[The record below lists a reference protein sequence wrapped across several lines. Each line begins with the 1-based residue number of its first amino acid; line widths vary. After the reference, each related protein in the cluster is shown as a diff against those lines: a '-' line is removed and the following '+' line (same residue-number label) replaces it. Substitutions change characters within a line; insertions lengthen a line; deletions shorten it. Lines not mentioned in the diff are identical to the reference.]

1 MKPAPALC
9 IAAAL
14 AAAALPAP
22 AQWAGPAQ
30 AVRFAPERD
39 YGPFVFQRG
48 DGTIDGLSVEMLSLL
63 RQRVGLNVT
72 TLPARPLNEQLQALR
87 SREADLVSSLRAT
100 PERGEYALFTLPYV
114 SVPAVVVV
122 REDEPDRL
130 LAAMAGEAVAV
141 GKGYAVE
148 PVMRQRYPKV
158 AWQGVSDDAAALRG
172 LAQRRFT
179 AAVVD
184 AASFVHVSREQRLEG
199 LRIAGPADFDYALS
213 FAVRKDWPE
222 LRDALD
228 AAIRELPREQRQAV
242 LRRWLGEP
250 MMPQRTPWATRIGW
264 ALLAA
269 AVLVAVFAGLRHWR
283 RHIRGQGA

>member
-1 MKPAPALC
+1 MRPAPALC

-14 AAAALPAP
+14 AAAALPAR

-39 YGPFVFQRG
+39 YGPFVFQRD

-63 RQRVGLNVT
+63 QQRVGLRIT
-72 TLPARPLNEQLQALR
+72 ALPARPLNEQLQALR

-122 REDEPDRL
+122 RTDQPDRL
-130 LAAMAGEAVAV
+130 LAAMTGETVAV
-141 GKGYAVE
+141 GQGYAVE

-172 LAQRRFT
+172 LVQRRFT

-184 AASFVHVSREQRLEG
+184 AASFVHVRREQRLEG
-199 LRIAGPADFDYALS
+199 LRIAGPADFEYALS

-228 AAIRELPREQRQAV
+228 GAIRALPPGQRQAV

-250 MMPQRTPWATRIGW
+250 VLPERTPWATRIGW

-269 AVLVAVFAGLRHWR
+269 GGLVALVVGARHWR
-283 RHIRGQGA
+283 RHTRGRSA

>member
-1 MKPAPALC
+1 MKPAPAWC

-39 YGPFVFQRG
+39 YGPFVFQRA
-48 DGTIDGLSVEMLSLL
+48 DGKIDGLSVEMLSLL
-63 RQRVGLNVT
+63 QQRVGLSVT

-122 REDEPDRL
+122 RTDQPDRL

-141 GKGYAVE
+141 GQGYAVE

-158 AWQGVSDDAAALRG
+158 AWQGVSDDAVALRG
-172 LAQRRFT
+172 LVQRRFS

-184 AASFVHVSREQRLEG
+184 AASFLHVTREQRLDG

-228 AAIRELPREQRQAV
+228 QAIRALPRDQRQTV

-250 MMPQRTPWATRIGW
+250 VMPQRTPWGTRIGW
-264 ALLAA
+264 MLLAFGAIVALLAG
-269 AVLVAVFAGLRHWR
+269 VQHWR
-283 RHIRGQGA
+283 RHHRGRGG